1 MYKPGYKYQDFRSSL
16 DGLVWSEE
24 IRKVLLWVSF
34 ISISMNEYVFRI
46 VLAQFYLMK
55 KSNEFF
61 PVHLLSICLYMHL
74 SANLLHFK
82 WKIKT
87 HDQTFLKGRSN
98 YQYVNRV
105 GHLELEYLL
114 LKNYC
119 TRKQHFY
126 VESILNYSNCDIKT
140 NTWSQRSAKISWF
153 SGPAPCS

>member
-1 MYKPGYKYQDFRSSL
+1 MYKPRYKYQDFRSSL

-46 VLAQFYLMK
+46 DLAQFYLMK
-55 KSNEFF
+55 KSSEFSCS
-61 PVHLLSICLYMHL
+61 PVVYLSYMHL

-82 WKIKT
+82 WKIKI

-105 GHLELEYLL
+105 GHLEYLL

-140 NTWSQRSAKISWF
+140 NTWSQRSVKISWF
-153 SGPAPCS
+153 SGPAPSS